1 MVPSPIGPQP
11 DIIRPDIEPVVDQIM
26 ERERDLA

>member
-11 DIIRPDIEPVVDQIM
+11 DIIGLDIESVVDQIM
-26 ERERDLA
+26 ERDLA